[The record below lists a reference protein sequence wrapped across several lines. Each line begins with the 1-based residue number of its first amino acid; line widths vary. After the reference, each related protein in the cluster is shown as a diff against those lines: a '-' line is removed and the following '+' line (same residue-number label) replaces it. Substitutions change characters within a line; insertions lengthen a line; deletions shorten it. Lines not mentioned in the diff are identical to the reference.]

1 MSKKILLDAGHVTNY
16 NQSKVYKNY
25 YEGNA
30 MWSLQNYLKKEL
42 EAYGFIVKTT
52 RASRDKDLAVYD
64 RGYMAKG
71 YDMFISLHS
80 NACDTESVDRVVI
93 IKGYDQPDAL
103 PNKFGEELSKVM
115 GVKQKHQIM
124 TKKNNSGG
132 EYYGVLR
139 GAKSAGVANRF
150 LIEHGFHTN
159 TNTAK
164 WLYQEAN
171 LKKLAQTEAKII
183 ADFYGVKKPNVSTNS
198 SSNSSTND
206 KTNDK
211 LYRTVIFSGTY
222 ENAVKMKNEAISKG
236 FKDCFIVEK

>member
-1 MSKKILLDAGHVTNY
+1 MSKKILLDAGHYTGY
-16 NQSKVYKNY
+16 NQSKVHKAY

-93 IKGYDQPDAL
+93 IKGYDQPDNL

-171 LKKLAQTEAKII
+171 LKKLAQAEAKII

-236 FKDCFIVEK
+236 FKDCFIIEK